1 MLASR
6 NSARRERSE
15 HLCVICANLC
25 PSPTGEIGNTHTDNT
40 YFRQGL
46 NSYFKIYKNTK
57 SKTGFWGLT
66 PYTDL
71 VFENNLDAD
80 IFWNLNPHKLSEC
93 ALICV
98 KVD

>member
-1 MLASR
+1 MMLQVVPHASDNLQSSCTKFV
-6 NSARRERSE
+6 NSTYQ
-15 HLCVICANLC
+15 ICRH
-25 PSPTGEIGNTHTDNT
+25 SSFIKDEISFSG
-40 YFRQGL
+40 Y
-46 NSYFKIYKNTK
+46 KIINYKNTK

-66 PYTDL
+66 PFTDL